1 MENNLDI
8 TNFTSPSVVLRYI
21 EVTLCKEN
29 NLKLCDSL
37 SNF

>member
-8 TNFTSPSVVLRYI
+8 TNFTSPSVALRYI
-21 EVTLCKEN
+21 EVILYKEN